1 MKGRQMKRIH
11 IFILFIIVLL
21 LGSFSYGDVHL
32 YLFGKGNFFFSQ
44 ESEYIPGR
52 RDFSIT
58 QSHQNYGLGTG
69 IMLGKGRVFFGLE
82 TSYTMKGKATL
93 EDPSDDDTVKIDT
106 YPNVSALV
114 HVGFYIV
121 EKPSWRLFINGG
133 GGAYFSLDTK
143 SKIYTSAL
151 GYETEIFPQEKKSP
165 GTAFGGMGLEVK
177 ISPSMWIFMNGRY
190 QYIALD
196 ESQNAVIALLGVSF
210 SL

>member
-1 MKGRQMKRIH
+1 MKGRQMKRIQ
-11 IFILFIIVLL
+11 IFVLLFIVLL
-21 LGSFSYGDVHL
+21 LASFSYGDVHL

-58 QSHQNYGLGTG
+58 QSHQSYGLGTG
-69 IMLGKGRVFFGLE
+69 IMFRKGRVFFGIE
-82 TSYTMKGKATL
+82 AGYTMKGKAEL
-93 EDPSDDDTVKIDT
+93 KDPSDDDTVKIDT

-114 HVGFYIV
+114 QVGFHIIN
-121 EKPSWRLFINGG
+121 KPSWRLFISGG
-133 GGAYFSLDTK
+133 GGVHFSLDTK

-151 GYETEIFPQEKKSP
+151 GYETEIFPQDKKIP
-165 GTAFGGMGLEVK
+165 GTAFGGIGLEVK

-196 ESQNAVIALLGVSF
+196 EPQNAVTTLIGVSF